1 MSNSTTVIKRAKT
14 YEMRH
19 VVVSMLKGYHT
30 FVSPLLH
37 QTLGFK
43 TACRSFPDCSEYAQ
57 TAITQHGIGRGMLL
71 SVRRLINCQPF
82 FKI

>member
-1 MSNSTTVIKRAKT
+1 MSNIATVTKGTKT
-14 YEMRH
+14 IEMRH
-19 VVVSMLKGYHT
+19 VVVAILKGYHK

-37 QTLGFK
+37 QMLGVK

-57 TAITQHGIGRGMLL
+57 TAITKYGIGRGMLL